1 MSESP
6 IITQKK
12 RELES
17 LVKFNRFLGMA
28 DHREPVEIKIEFHN
42 KRFNRDAGFA
52 IIDKPSMSMSTIVAA
67 MAKEAENQIIRL
79 NREISEY
86 EKEDRIRRDNSL
98 GELDNK
104 NGEGSQCNF

>member
-1 MSESP
+1 MPESP

-42 KRFNRDAGFA
+42 KRFDRDAGFA
-52 IIDKPSMSMSTIVAA
+52 IIDRPSISMSSIVAA
-67 MAKEAENQIIRL
+67 MAKETEDQIIRL

-86 EKEDRIRRDNSL
+86 EKDDRSRRDNSL
-98 GELDNK
+98 GGLDHK
-104 NGEGSQCNF
+104 D